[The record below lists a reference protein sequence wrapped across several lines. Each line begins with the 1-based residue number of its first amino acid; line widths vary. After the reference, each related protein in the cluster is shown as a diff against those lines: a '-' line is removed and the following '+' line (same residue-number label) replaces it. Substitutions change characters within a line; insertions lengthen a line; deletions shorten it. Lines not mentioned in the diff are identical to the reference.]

1 MTWLT
6 LLRKVTKLTKVGRMG
21 TVERRERERSE
32 TREKIL
38 AAARELFAKEGYE
51 AVSMRKIAE
60 AIEYS
65 PTAIYVHF
73 RDKRALIDELCRV
86 DFGAMTQDF
95 QFARGILDPIERL
108 RVLGQGYVQFA
119 VARPNHFRLLFLT
132 PGVHPQA
139 LSAAD
144 VEQQGD
150 PNQDGYAILQST
162 VREGI
167 EQGRFRPKY
176 EGDVELISQT
186 FWAGVHGVASIQVV
200 KHDDPWL
207 KLAPLERRV
216 KVMIDSLIRGMT
228 VAKKGGMP

>member
-1 MTWLT
+1 
-6 LLRKVTKLTKVGRMG
+6 MG
-21 TVERRERERSE
+21 IIERRERERNE

-38 AAARELFAKEGYE
+38 SAARELFARDGYE
-51 AVSMRKIAE
+51 HVSMRKIAE

-73 RDKRALIDELCRV
+73 KDKRALMDELCRV

-95 QFARGILDPIERL
+95 QFARSIPDPIERL

-132 PGVHPQA
+132 PGVHPQE
-139 LSAAD
+139 LSAED
-144 VEQQGD
+144 IQQQGD

-167 EQGRFRPKY
+167 EQGRFRPEY
-176 EGDVELISQT
+176 EGDVELLSQT
-186 FWAGVHGVASIQVV
+186 FWAGVHGVASIQVI
-200 KHDDPWL
+200 KHDDPWI
-207 KLAPLERRV
+207 KFPPLEKRV
-216 KVMIDSLIRGMT
+216 KVMIDALIRGMT
-228 VAKKGGMP
+228 VDPAASKQGGLP